1 MPIIRK
7 NIHNATVTPASLDTQ
22 ASIGGWGWGSPY
34 DMLNMLRDLQNLYD
48 RDAKP
53 ISPRETTVTRIMPTP
68 KTLGPGAFSHLNNL
82 TDKVFKVET
91 VRSYVISDM
100 SMMKFF
106 SEAAYSVPLRHSSCS
121 IRSFDNYLKDY
132 LAEKKI
138 FTPVQFSNSLGRD
151 DREEGFSVYKPNYK
165 ITLPEG
171 SPKLPTII
179 RSYFHKIAK
188 AMESYVGSANDPRTN
203 TNETNYQSAKLAYNF
218 YTLANKRMQN
228 EKSTLLD
235 KYLSDNVTLQPSTS
249 VKMLIN
255 RKWMKYRGMFG
266 DHGSCF
272 YPGREHSPS
281 CEIMPEIGYIVRLY
295 ETHVPDDAIL
305 KNPDNPLGVAD
316 PLDTLYEEDYDEH
329 ATDNTDGCL
338 GRCIILPVWLTNKE
352 RDARRQQFPEN
363 FRDHNADIGLVNSY
377 SHPSK
382 MHGIDR
388 NFVADALTALIPGA
402 VKTPKTDL
410 YNYGSTYING
420 GACVPVT
427 LQNFK
432 LELGIPLACLTMNA
446 FDAIN
451 EAYGT
456 DYDD

>member
-7 NIHNATVTPASLDTQ
+7 NIHNATVTPALDTP
-22 ASIGGWGWGSPY
+22 ASIGGWQWGNSLENFY
-34 DMLNMLRDLQNLYD
+34 NK
-48 RDAKP
+48 DAKP
-53 ISPRETTVTRIMPTP
+53 ISPRKTTVTRIMPTP
-68 KTLGPGAFSHLNNL
+68 KTLDPGAFSHLNNL

-100 SMMKFF
+100 SIMRFF
-106 SEAAYSVPLRHSSCS
+106 SEAAYNVPPRYCSCI

-138 FTPVQFSNSLGRD
+138 FTPVQFSNSSGRD
-151 DREEGFSVYKPNYK
+151 DREEGFSIRNANCK

-188 AMESYVGSANDPRTN
+188 AMESYVGSVDDPRTN
-203 TNETNYQSAKLAYNF
+203 TNSSEYQLTKLAYNV

-266 DHGSCF
+266 DHSSCF
-272 YPGREHSPS
+272 YPSREHSPS
-281 CEIMPEIGYIVRLY
+281 CEIIPEIGYIVRLY
-295 ETHVPDDAIL
+295 ETNVPDDAIL
-305 KNPDNPLGVAD
+305 KNPDNPLNVTD
-316 PLDTLYEEDYDEH
+316 PLDTLYQEDFDEH
-329 ATDNTDGCL
+329 ETANTDGCL
-338 GRCIILPVWLTNKE
+338 GRCIILPVWLTTSE
-352 RDARRQQFPEN
+352 RDVRSQKFPEN

-410 YNYGSTYING
+410 YKYGNTYING

-427 LQNFK
+427 LQNFN
-432 LELGIPLACLTMNA
+432 LEEGSPLACLTMNA

-451 EAYGT
+451 EVYGT

>member
-7 NIHNATVTPASLDTQ
+7 NINDITINTIPVTARWFDTSNVQ
-22 ASIGGWGWGSPY
+22 
-34 DMLNMLRDLQNLYD
+34 DVLRDLRNLYD

-53 ISPRETTVTRIMPTP
+53 ISPRKTTVTRIMPTP
-68 KTLGPGAFSHLNNL
+68 KTLDPGAFSHLNNL

-100 SMMKFF
+100 SIMRFF
-106 SEAAYSVPLRHSSCS
+106 SEAAYNVPPRYCSCI

-138 FTPVQFSNSLGRD
+138 FVPVQFSNSSGRD
-151 DREEGFSVYKPNYK
+151 DREEGFSIRNANCK

-188 AMESYVGSANDPRTN
+188 EMESYVGSVDDPRTN
-203 TNETNYQSAKLAYNF
+203 TNSSEYQLTKLAYNV

-266 DHGSCF
+266 VTTVLASTQVENIHHPAKSYQKLVTSFVCTKPMF
-272 YPGREHSPS
+272 LMTQSSRTP
-281 CEIMPEIGYIVRLY
+281 
-295 ETHVPDDAIL
+295 T
-305 KNPDNPLGVAD
+305 
-316 PLDTLYEEDYDEH
+316 TL
-329 ATDNTDGCL
+329 
-338 GRCIILPVWLTNKE
+338 
-352 RDARRQQFPEN
+352 
-363 FRDHNADIGLVNSY
+363 
-377 SHPSK
+377 
-382 MHGIDR
+382 
-388 NFVADALTALIPGA
+388 
-402 VKTPKTDL
+402 
-410 YNYGSTYING
+410 
-420 GACVPVT
+420 
-427 LQNFK
+427 
-432 LELGIPLACLTMNA
+432 
-446 FDAIN
+446 
-451 EAYGT
+451 
-456 DYDD
+456 